1 MKKYL
6 LTLTIIPAL
15 LFSGCASVQ
24 SYFNKLDPALI
35 QSFGNAL
42 RSLEGAAVTDIP
54 KAIIALRNQWLPAG
68 KQYDD
73 FVAGVIRSYLSA
85 HPKTNSEIAKVLEA
99 LATQLQQNP

>member
-1 MKKYL
+1 MKRFF

-15 LFSGCASVQ
+15 FLSGCASFQ
-24 SYFNKLDPALI
+24 GFFNKVDPFLI
-35 QSFGNAL
+35 QAFGNAL

-54 KAIIALRNQWLPAG
+54 KAIVDLRNKWLPPG

-73 FVAGVIRSYLSA
+73 YVATLIRSYLAA

-99 LATQLQQNP
+99 LAVQLQLNP